1 MKEVPKILIVDD
13 DVSIRNVLNE
23 YFANHGFQAYT
34 TSTSDEALNC
44 LVNRNIDIVIS
55 DINRP
60 GVDGL
65 EFMRRVKTFCNA
77 DFIILSGTILH
88 KFHPPEECFDAGA
101 SAVFAKPAKLVDIL
115 DTVKSI
121 LKKRE

>member
-1 MKEVPKILIVDD
+1 MAEIKEKPSKVLIVDD
-13 DVSIRNVLNE
+13 EESLRKVLKE
-23 YFANHGFQAYT
+23 FLSNHGYEIYIAC
-34 TSTSDEALNC
+34 TSDEALNC

-60 GVDGL
+60 DVDGL

-101 SAVFAKPAKLVDIL
+101 SAVLQSLPSSLIFWIL
-115 DTVKSI
+115 
-121 LKKRE
+121 